1 MTNEWFAS
9 WFDSAHYHRLYAH
22 RDEHEAA
29 QLIERLI
36 RRLRPARSGPVES
49 LSALD
54 LGCGAGRHSRKLA
67 SLGLTVTGIDLSAES
82 IREARHSETEHL
94 RFQRGDM
101 RKPFGTRAFDLV
113 FSLFT
118 SFGYF

>member
-1 MTNEWFAS
+1 MNEWFAS

-36 RRLRPARSGPVES
+36 RRLRPEQSGSLES
-49 LSALD
+49 LNALD

-67 SLGLTVTGIDLSAES
+67 SLGLTVTGLDLSAGS
-82 IREARHSETEHL
+82 IREAKQSENERL
-94 RFQRGDM
+94 RFRRGDM
-101 RKPFGTRAFDLV
+101 RRPFGT
-113 FSLFT
+113 
-118 SFGYF
+118 